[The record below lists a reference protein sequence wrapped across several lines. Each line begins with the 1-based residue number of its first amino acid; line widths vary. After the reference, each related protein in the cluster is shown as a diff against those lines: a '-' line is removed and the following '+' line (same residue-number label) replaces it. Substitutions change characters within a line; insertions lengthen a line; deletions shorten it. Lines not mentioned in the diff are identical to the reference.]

1 MSPAELFSS
10 IPQGIRVTA
19 EVDKVAAM
27 PEHFQMADF
36 VNMPAAGE
44 TASPVLLLEL
54 AQWRCGPLGA

>member
-1 MSPAELFSS
+1 M
-10 IPQGIRVTA
+10 TA

-27 PEHFQMADF
+27 PEHFQMANF